1 MEPFHDVRAQYL
13 AHRSEIDAAI
23 RAVLES
29 GSYILGATLERF
41 ERQFAEYLGAPHV
54 VGVASGT
61 AALELAL
68 RALRIGPGDE
78 VAIPALTAVPTAM
91 AVWSVGAAVR
101 VVDVDLETYTL
112 DPDALERELT
122 PAVKAIVPVH
132 LYGGMADM
140 DAIAAIADRRGIP
153 VVEDAAQAHGAS
165 LGARKAGTLGRI
177 GCFSFYP
184 TKNLGSYGDA
194 GAVVTADP
202 MLAARVARLRSYGG
216 NGGYR
221 FEEPGVNARM
231 DDLHA
236 AILLA
241 KLPHLEAWN
250 ERRRAHAAAYRAR
263 LGGGPVSLPVE
274 RAGSRHVYHQ
284 FVVRSPRREE
294 LRTHLASRGV
304 ATLVHYPEAVHQ
316 VEALRGCVRF
326 RARPQRAE
334 QAARDV
340 LSLPI
345 YPELPEAQL
354 ERTIEAILAFAA
366 PARGPKVGV
375 RRR

>member
-1 MEPFHDVRAQYL
+1 MQPFHDVRAQYL
-13 AHRSEIDAAI
+13 AHRAEIDAALQS
-23 RAVLES
+23 VLES

-41 ERQFAEYLGAPHV
+41 ERAFAEYLGEGHV
-54 VGVASGT
+54 VGVSSGT

-68 RALRIGPGDE
+68 RALGIGPGDE

-91 AVWSVGAAVR
+91 AVWSVGAVPR
-101 VVDVDLETYTL
+101 VVDVDLATYTL
-112 DPDALERELT
+112 DPEALERELT

-140 DAIAAIADRRGIP
+140 DAIGRMAARRGIP

-165 LGARKAGTLGRI
+165 YAARKAGTLGSI

-194 GAVVTADP
+194 GAVVTADAG
-202 MLAARVARLRSYGG
+202 LAARVARLRCYGSS
-216 NGGYR
+216 GGYR
-221 FEEPGVNARM
+221 YEEPGVNARM

-250 ERRRAHAAAYRAR
+250 ERRRGHAAAYRAR
-263 LGGGPVSLPVE
+263 LAGGTLVLPVE
-274 RAGSRHVYHQ
+274 RAGTRHVYHQ
-284 FVVRSPRREE
+284 FVVRSPRRDE
-294 LRTHLASRGV
+294 LRAWLASRGV
-304 ATLVHYPEAVHQ
+304 ATLVHYPEAVHE
-316 VEALRGCVRF
+316 VAALRAGVRF
-326 RARPQRAE
+326 GTRPRAAE
-334 QAARDV
+334 RAAREL

-354 ERTIEAILAFAA
+354 ERTIEALLAFAVPA
-366 PARGPKVGV
+366 P
-375 RRR
+375 

>member
-13 AHRSEIDAAI
+13 AHRAEIDAAL

-41 ERQFAEYLGAPHV
+41 ERAFGEYLGAPHV

-68 RALRIGPGDE
+68 RALGIGPGDE

-91 AVWSVGAAVR
+91 AVWSVGAAIR
-101 VVDVDLETYTL
+101 VVDVDLATCTL

-140 DAIAAIADRRGIP
+140 EAIAAIADRRGIP
-153 VVEDAAQAHGAS
+153 LVEDAAQAHGS
-165 LGARKAGTLGRI
+165 RTGARKAGTLGRI

-194 GAVVTADP
+194 GAVATADP
-202 MLAARVARLRSYGG
+202 ELAARVARLRSYGG
-216 NGGYR
+216 SGGYR
-221 FEEPGVNARM
+221 YEEPGVNARM

-250 ERRRAHAAAYRAR
+250 ERRRAHAALYRAR
-263 LGGGPVSLPVE
+263 LAGGPVALPVE
-274 RAGSRHVYHQ
+274 RVGSRHVYHQ
-284 FVVRSPRREE
+284 FVVRSPRRDE
-294 LRTHLASRGV
+294 LRAHLASAGI

-316 VEALRGCVRF
+316 LEALRGCVRF
-326 RARPQRAE
+326 RARPLRAE
-334 QAARDV
+334 QAAATV

-354 ERTIEAILAFAA
+354 ERSIDAVLAFA
-366 PARGPKVGV
+366 PRARGPEGGGGTA
-375 RRR
+375 

>member
-1 MEPFHDVRAQYL
+1 MEPFHDLRAQYL
-13 AHRSEIDAAI
+13 AHRSEIDAAL

-41 ERQFAEYLGAPHV
+41 ERAFAEYLGGAHV

-78 VAIPALTAVPTAM
+78 VAIPALTAIPTAM
-91 AVWSVGAAVR
+91 AVWSVGAAIR
-101 VVDVDLETYTL
+101 VADVDLETYTL
-112 DPDALERELT
+112 DPDALVRELT

-140 DAIAAIADRRGIP
+140 DAIATIADRHGIP

-165 LGARKAGTLGRI
+165 SGARKAGTLGRI

-184 TKNLGSYGDA
+184 TKNLGGYGDA

-202 MLAARVARLRSYGG
+202 VLAARAARLRSY
-216 NGGYR
+216 GGYR

-250 ERRRAHAAAYRAR
+250 ERRRAHAAAYLAR
-263 LGGGPVSLPVE
+263 LGGGPLSLPVE

-294 LRTHLASRGV
+294 LRAHLANRGV

-326 RARPQRAE
+326 RTRPERAE
-334 QAARDV
+334 QAAREV

-345 YPELPEAQL
+345 YPELPDAQL
-354 ERTIEAILAFAA
+354 ERTIEAILAFA
-366 PARGPKVGV
+366 PNSRGAKRGAGAA
-375 RRR
+375 